1 MLIRSI
7 MVVIFVKLQLSNSV
21 DIKLMLLYDK
31 TEDTESLT

>member
-7 MVVIFVKLQLSNSV
+7 MVVIFIKLQLGNTV

-31 TEDTESLT
+31 TVDTESLT

>member
-7 MVVIFVKLQLSNSV
+7 MVGIFIKLQLSNTM

-31 TEDTESLT
+31 TVDMESLT